1 MVGFMNDPNPF
12 DISLQT
18 KNDFHKKRVDA
29 KSTQKRQKYLTS
41 FCYESSSYNEICT
54 DESEKKPCEPV
65 ENIELMALKP
75 M

>member
-1 MVGFMNDPNPF
+1 MILILLTYLYKRKT
-12 DISLQT
+12 ISI
-18 KNDFHKKRVDA
+18 KKPVDA
-29 KSTQKRQKYLTS
+29 KLTQKRQKYLTS
-41 FCYESSSYNEICT
+41 FCYESSSYNEMCT